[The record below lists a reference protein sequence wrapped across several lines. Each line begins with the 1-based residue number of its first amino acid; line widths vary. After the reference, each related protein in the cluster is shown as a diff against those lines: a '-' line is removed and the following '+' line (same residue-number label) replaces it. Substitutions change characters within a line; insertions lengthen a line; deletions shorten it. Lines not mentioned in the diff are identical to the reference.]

1 MYSDHPIFT
10 KLTTSA
16 VADELGTFDDSQLL
30 QVKMTLEAEFFQPD
44 VLRFAQFLMEDYS
57 FDRLRLLDENKR
69 RRFAFAMAQC
79 WLFTRTASKTNST
92 TFAFRSRFASP
103 LSTIIDSDYE
113 LLINEVEI
121 VEGLTNKRADDLVVP
136 KTSKHPI
143 DYDKR
148 FETWPFLRQLTDLPA
163 SGLKTLVLVAN
174 ASSIQ
179 TNLLEYSRIVGDK
192 SVPEGTICLNKKGL
206 LVLDVPKE
214 ELLALFPLQKV
225 RDFAVQNR
233 IQDIPSNKAD
243 LIKLVLDQ
251 CEQAKVISYVNF
263 LLGDPYYG
271 YAKERFMRLSIPN
284 ARIFEEYVRNEL
296 NRLSLYLEFYRLHGV

>member
-1 MYSDHPIFT
+1 MYSDHPIFA

-69 RRFAFAMAQC
+69 RRFASR
-79 WLFTRTASKTNST
+79 WLNVGCSQEPPPRPTRPRY
-92 TFAFRSRFASP
+92 AFRSCFASP
-103 LSTIIDSDYE
+103 LSTIINSDYE

-148 FETWPFLRQLTDLPA
+148 FETWPFLRELTDLPA

-179 TNLLEYSRIVGDK
+179 TNLLEYSQIVGDK
-192 SVPEGTICLNKKGL
+192 SVPEGTICLNKKG
-206 LVLDVPKE
+206 
-214 ELLALFPLQKV
+214 ALSSGRAK
-225 RDFAVQNR
+225 RR
-233 IQDIPSNKAD
+233 IVGTI
-243 LIKLVLDQ
+243 
-251 CEQAKVISYVNF
+251 
-263 LLGDPYYG
+263 
-271 YAKERFMRLSIPN
+271 SIPESERLRSPKWDTGYPIKQGGFDQTGQLIN
-284 ARIFEEYVRNEL
+284 ASRQR
-296 NRLSLYLEFYRLHGV
+296 SLAM